1 MISHIYKQEIIDPD
15 YYTHA
20 QDYSAD

>member
-1 MISHIYKQEIIDPD
+1 MYKQEIIDPD